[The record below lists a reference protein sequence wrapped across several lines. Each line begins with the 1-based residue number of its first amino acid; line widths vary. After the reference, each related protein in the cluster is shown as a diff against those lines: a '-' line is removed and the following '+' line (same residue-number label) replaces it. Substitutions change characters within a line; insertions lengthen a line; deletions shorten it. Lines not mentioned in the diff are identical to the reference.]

1 MKTKTAKTA
10 ATTLAASGALLAMA
24 LLAGC
29 GNKGPLVRPSD
40 IPPPAVPATDAP
52 APAPALPPADD
63 AG

>member
-1 MKTKTAKTA
+1 MKKPIAFA
-10 ATTLAASGALLAMA
+10 AIAAVSVL

-40 IPPPAVPATDAP
+40 IPPPAPPASEPAPAVAP
-52 APAPALPPADD
+52 APAPAMPAPPADD